1 MLEYQSMNRQQ
12 LEYAVLLAFEVIFL
26 GFAVQAV
33 LIEDTTRFYV
43 VLISMALLL
52 VPVLVEKKISITL
65 PFGTK
70 SAVALALFLHI
81 AGGINRWYW
90 KFMPYYDKLAH
101 GVSALA
107 LGLLIFSF
115 FLVLDYWEIRVR
127 PSRILIWIFILVFLF
142 GLSWE
147 VSEYYID
154 VLVQSSYNNG
164 IIDSILDMV
173 SNTIGA
179 IVVIAI
185 AAHYL
190 RSLPEGETPGSL
202 LYPGQ

>member
-1 MLEYQSMNRQQ
+1 MNQKTS
-12 LEYAVLLAFEVIFL
+12 EYAILLAFEILFL
-26 GFAVQAV
+26 WFAIQAV
-33 LIEDTTRFYV
+33 LIDDTTRFYV
-43 VLISMALLL
+43 VLVSMALLL
-52 VPVLVEKKISITL
+52 VPVLAEKKIAITL

-70 SAVALALFLHI
+70 STIALALFLHM

-115 FLVLDYWEIRVR
+115 LLVLDYWEIRVR
-127 PSRILIWIFILVFLF
+127 PSRILLLIFVLVFLF

-147 VSEYYID
+147 VGEYYID

-164 IIDSILDMV
+164 ITDSILDII
-173 SNTIGA
+173 SNTIGS
-179 IVVIAI
+179 IVAVAL
-185 AAHYL
+185 ASRYL
-190 RSLPEGETPGSL
+190 KSLREGETPGSL
-202 LYPGQ
+202 LKPGQ

>member
-1 MLEYQSMNRQQ
+1 MLEYQNMNRQQ
-12 LEYAVLLAFEVIFL
+12 LEYAVLLAFEILFL

-43 VLISMALLL
+43 VLGSMALLT
-52 VPVLVEKKISITL
+52 VPVLVEKKISIAL

-70 SAVALALFLHI
+70 STIALALFLHS

-127 PSRILIWIFILVFLF
+127 PSRILLWTFILVFLF
-142 GLSWE
+142 GLCWE
-147 VSEYYID
+147 VGEYYID

-164 IIDSILDMV
+164 VIDSILDIV
-173 SNTIGA
+173 SNIIGA
-179 IVVIAI
+179 IIAIAI

-190 RSLPEGETPGSL
+190 KSVPGGETPGSL
-202 LYPGQ
+202 INPVR

>member
-1 MLEYQSMNRQQ
+1 MNRQQ
-12 LEYAVLLAFEVIFL
+12 LEHAVLLIFEILFL
-26 GFAVQAV
+26 WFAVQAV

-43 VLISMALLL
+43 VLVSMAIL
-52 VPVLVEKKISITL
+52 VLPVLFEKKIAITL

-70 SAVALALFLHI
+70 SAIAAALFLHV

-90 KFMPYYDKLAH
+90 KFMPFYDKLAH

-127 PSRILIWIFILVFLF
+127 PSRILLWMFILVFLF
-142 GLSWE
+142 GLCWE
-147 VSEYYID
+147 VGEYYID

-164 IIDSILDMV
+164 VIDSILDIV

-179 IVVIAI
+179 IIAI
-185 AAHYL
+185 AVAARYL
-190 RSLPEGETPGSL
+190 KSLPEGEHPGSL
-202 LYPGQ
+202 LNPVQ

>member
-1 MLEYQSMNRQQ
+1 MNRQQ
-12 LEYAVLLAFEVIFL
+12 LEYTVLIAFEILFL
-26 GFAVQAV
+26 WFAVQAI

-43 VLISMALLL
+43 VLVSMALLVL
-52 VPVLVEKKISITL
+52 PVLFERKIVVTL

-70 SAVALALFLHI
+70 SVIALALFLHI

-115 FLVLDYWEIRVR
+115 LLVLDYWEFRVR
-127 PSRILIWIFILVFLF
+127 PSRILVWMFVLVFLF
-142 GLSWE
+142 GLGWE
-147 VSEYYID
+147 VGEYYID

-164 IIDSILDMV
+164 VTDSVLDVV
-173 SNTIGA
+173 SKTIGA
-179 IVVIAI
+179 I
-185 AAHYL
+185 AAMAMASRYMG
-190 RSLPEGETPGSL
+190 SLPPGQSPGSL
-202 LYPGQ
+202 LLHGRRP

>member
-1 MLEYQSMNRQQ
+1 MNRQQ
-12 LEYAVLLAFEVIFL
+12 LEYAVLIAFEIIFL

-43 VLISMALLL
+43 VLVSMALLV
-52 VPVLVEKKISITL
+52 VPVLFEKKVSILL

-70 SAVALALFLHI
+70 STIALALFLHI

-90 KFMPYYDKLAH
+90 KYMPYYDKLAH

-115 FLVLDYWEIRVR
+115 FLVMDYWEIRVR
-127 PSRILIWIFILVFLF
+127 PSRILLGMFILVFLF

-147 VSEYYID
+147 VGEYYID

-164 IIDSILDMV
+164 VTDSILDMV
-173 SNTIGA
+173 SNTIGS
-179 IVVIAI
+179 IIAI
-185 AAHYL
+185 AMAAHYL
-190 RSLPEGETPGSL
+190 RSLPEGKTPGSL
-202 LYPGQ
+202 LLPGQ

>member
-1 MLEYQSMNRQQ
+1 MNRQQ
-12 LEYAVLLAFEVIFL
+12 TEYAVLLGFEIIFL
-26 GFAVQAV
+26 WFAVQAV
-33 LIEDTTRFYV
+33 YLEDTTRFYV
-43 VLISMALLL
+43 VLTSMALLV
-52 VPVLVEKKISITL
+52 VPVLVEKKIAITL

-70 SAVALALFLHI
+70 SVIALALFLHI

-107 LGLLIFSF
+107 LGLLLFSF

-127 PSRILIWIFILVFLF
+127 PSRILLWMFILVFLF

-147 VSEYYID
+147 VGEYYID

-164 IIDSILDMV
+164 VIDSILDIV

-179 IVVIAI
+179 IIAIAI
-185 AAHYL
+185 AARYL
-190 RSLPEGETPGSL
+190 RSLPEGEAPGFL
-202 LYPGQ
+202 LQPGK

>member
-1 MLEYQSMNRQQ
+1 MNRQQ
-12 LEYAVLLAFEVIFL
+12 TEYAILLVFEILFL

-43 VLISMALLL
+43 VLTSMALLI
-52 VPVLVEKKISITL
+52 VPVLIEKKISITL

-70 SAVALALFLHI
+70 SAIALALFLHI

-127 PSRILIWIFILVFLF
+127 PSRILLWMFVLVILF

-164 IIDSILDMV
+164 VIDSILDTV
-173 SNTIGA
+173 SNIIGA
-179 IVVIAI
+179 IIAIAI

-190 RSLPEGETPGSL
+190 RSLPEGETSGSL
-202 LYPGQ
+202 LQPGK

>member
-1 MLEYQSMNRQQ
+1 MNRQQ
-12 LEYAVLLAFEVIFL
+12 TEYAILLVFEILFL
-26 GFAVQAV
+26 GFAMQAV

-43 VLISMALLL
+43 VLTSMALLI
-52 VPVLVEKKISITL
+52 VPVLIEKKISITL

-70 SAVALALFLHI
+70 SAIALALFLHI

-127 PSRILIWIFILVFLF
+127 PSRILLWMFVLVILF

-164 IIDSILDMV
+164 VIDSILDTV
-173 SNTIGA
+173 SNIIGA
-179 IVVIAI
+179 IIAIAI

-202 LYPGQ
+202 LQPGK

>member
-1 MLEYQSMNRQQ
+1 MNRQQ
-12 LEYAVLLAFEVIFL
+12 TEYAILLVFEILFL

-43 VLISMALLL
+43 VLTSMALLI
-52 VPVLVEKKISITL
+52 VPVLIEKKISINL

-70 SAVALALFLHI
+70 SAIALALFLHI

-127 PSRILIWIFILVFLF
+127 PSRILLWTFVLVILF

-147 VSEYYID
+147 VGEYYID

-164 IIDSILDMV
+164 VIDSILDTV
-173 SNTIGA
+173 SNIIGA
-179 IVVIAI
+179 IIAIAI

-202 LYPGQ
+202 LQPGK

>member
-1 MLEYQSMNRQQ
+1 MNRQQ
-12 LEYAVLLAFEVIFL
+12 LEYAVLLAFEIIFL

-43 VLISMALLL
+43 VLISMVLLV
-52 VPVLVEKKISITL
+52 VPVLFEKKISIIL

-70 SAVALALFLHI
+70 SFIALALFLHI

-115 FLVLDYWEIRVR
+115 FLVMDYWEIRVR
-127 PSRILIWIFILVFLF
+127 PSRILLGMFILVFLF

-147 VSEYYID
+147 VGEYYID

-164 IIDSILDMV
+164 VTDSILDMV
-173 SNTIGA
+173 SNTIGS
-179 IVVIAI
+179 IVAIAI
-185 AAHYL
+185 AVHYL
-190 RSLPEGETPGSL
+190 RSLSEGKTPAFL
-202 LYPGQ
+202 LQPGQ

>member
-1 MLEYQSMNRQQ
+1 MNQKKS
-12 LEYAVLLAFEVIFL
+12 EYAILLAFEILFL
-26 GFAVQAV
+26 WFAIQAV
-33 LIEDTTRFYV
+33 LIDDTTRFYV
-43 VLISMALLL
+43 VLVSMALLL
-52 VPVLVEKKISITL
+52 VPVLAEKKIAITL

-70 SAVALALFLHI
+70 STIALALFLHM

-115 FLVLDYWEIRVR
+115 LLVLDYWEIRVR
-127 PSRILIWIFILVFLF
+127 PSRILLLIFVLVFLF

-147 VSEYYID
+147 VGEYYID

-164 IIDSILDMV
+164 ITDSILDII
-173 SNTIGA
+173 SNTIGS
-179 IVVIAI
+179 IVAVAL
-185 AAHYL
+185 ASRYL
-190 RSLPEGETPGSL
+190 KSLREGETPGSL
-202 LYPGQ
+202 LKPGQ

>member
-147 VSEYYID
+147 VGEYYID

-179 IVVIAI
+179 VVVIAI

-190 RSLPEGETPGSL
+190 RSLPEGKTPGSL
-202 LYPGQ
+202 LHPGQ